1 MTEFAASR
9 YPIPIYRS
17 AFPAFIQN
25 HAARFG
31 RALTSSIAL
40 FFVAMTIGA
49 VWSGY
54 MNPIALIAALALIV
68 GSGLILAFVAAL
80 PVLHPRRSQPRFT
93 PTDFGIENWEEIQF
107 NAADGV
113 SLDAW
118 FIPPDPTG
126 DGATVIFVHGLG
138 GNRGELLNEA
148 ALLVSRGYG
157 ALLIDLRNHG
167 RSRGSVTTLGYAE
180 VDDVRGAVDYL
191 LTRPEVNRERIGL
204 FGYSM
209 GAATVLR
216 AAARILQVRA
226 IIAQSAYSSLRDN
239 IAQGVAAKTGLPPF
253 PFAPLMIWL
262 GERMTGLRIDQI
274 RPIDDVERIAP
285 RAVLFIHG
293 MRDAT
298 VDVSNS
304 MKLYDAA
311 CEPKSLYLVKNASH
325 SGLLFANPSEFE
337 QRVADFLDRHL
348 REVTPN
354 ARIPTAV

>member
-1 MTEFAASR
+1 MIIAS
-9 YPIPIYRS
+9 
-17 AFPAFIQN
+17 FFISMI
-25 HAARFG
+25 
-31 RALTSSIAL
+31 L
-40 FFVAMTIGA
+40 GA
-49 VWSGY
+49 VWFGY
-54 MNPIALIAALALIV
+54 MNPLALIAGFALIV
-68 GSGLILAFVAAL
+68 GSGLMLAFVAAL
-80 PVLHPRRSQPRFT
+80 PVLHPCRSQPRFT
-93 PTDFGIENWEEIQF
+93 PIHFGIENWEEIHF

-113 SLDAW
+113 SLGAW
-118 FIPPDPTG
+118 FIPPAPAG

-167 RSRGSVTTLGYAE
+167 RSHGSVTTLGYAE
-180 VDDVRGAVDYL
+180 VEDVRGAVSYL
-191 LTRPEVNRERIGL
+191 LTRREVNRERIGL

-216 AAARILQVRA
+216 AAARIPHVRA

-239 IAQGVAAKTGLPPF
+239 IAQGVATKTGLPPF

-274 RPIDDVERIAP
+274 RPIDDVEHIAP

-293 MRDAT
+293 TQDAS

-304 MKLYDAA
+304 MKLYAAA

-325 SGLLFANPSEFE
+325 RGLLFANPAEFDR
-337 QRVADFLDRHL
+337 RVADFLDHNL
-348 REVTPN
+348 RGINPS
-354 ARIPTAV
+354 AGMSAAV

>member
-1 MTEFAASR
+1 MTQAAVSR
-9 YPIPIYRS
+9 HLTYRS
-17 AFPAFIQN
+17 AFPQFVQDHCAF
-25 HAARFG
+25 FG
-31 RALTSSIAL
+31 RLLAIFVAL
-40 FFVAMTIGA
+40 FFVTMTLGA
-49 VWSGY
+49 VWFGY
-54 MNPIALIAALALIV
+54 MNPVALVAGLALIAS
-68 GSGLILAFVAAL
+68 SGLMFAFAAAL

-93 PTDFGIENWEEIQF
+93 PSHFGIENWEEIHF

-113 SLDAW
+113 PLGAW
-118 FIPPDPTG
+118 FIPPAPEG
-126 DGATVIFVHGLG
+126 DGATMIFVHGLG

-148 ALLVSRGYG
+148 ALLGARGYG

-180 VDDVRGAVDYL
+180 VYDVRGAVDYL
-191 LTRPEVNRERIGL
+191 LTRREVNRERIGL

-216 AAARILQVRA
+216 AAARIPQARA

-239 IAQGVAAKTGLPPF
+239 IAQGVATKTGLPPF

-274 RPIDDVERIAP
+274 RPIDDVEQIAP

-293 MRDAT
+293 MQDAT

-304 MKLYDAA
+304 LKLYDAA

-325 SGLLFANPSEFE
+325 SGLLLANPSEFE
-337 QRVADFLDRHL
+337 RRVVDFLDHNL
-348 REVTPN
+348 RGVNPR
-354 ARIPTAV
+354 AQVPAAV